1 MATSKVS
8 LKFLIDKKG
17 HKVIF
22 AEAGKDFVDFLLY
35 LLNLPLGTVIRLL
48 TEQDMVGCLGNLYK
62 SFNELDESYIR
73 TSQIRESIL
82 KPTVSISPT
91 EIPLLLLSDELPS
104 KLYRCQYCNKNVA
117 KEPNVA
123 CSSCSARGHGR
134 WNVLSNEKG
143 FVKGVVT
150 YMVMDNLEVSPMSS
164 ISSITLLNQFKI
176 QDLSVL
182 EERVVDLGM
191 DEALKLLKEPLQSN
205 TVLTRVFLGTMKKL
219 GCYKCVFVFFKAWN

>member
-1 MATSKVS
+1 
-8 LKFLIDKKG
+8 
-17 HKVIF
+17 
-22 AEAGKDFVDFLLY
+22 
-35 LLNLPLGTVIRLL
+35 
-48 TEQDMVGCLGNLYK
+48 MVGCLGNLYK

-73 TSQIRESIL
+73 TSQIKESIL
-82 KPTVSISPT
+82 KPTVSISAT

-104 KLYRCQYCNKNVA
+104 KIYRCQYCNKYVA
-117 KEPNVA
+117 KEPNVVLA
-123 CSSCSARGHGR
+123 CNSCSARGHGR
-134 WNVLSNEKG
+134 WNVPSNEKG

-191 DEALKLLKEPLQSN
+191 DEALKLLKESLQSK

-219 GCYKCVFVFFKAWN
+219 GCY

>member
-8 LKFLIDKKG
+8 LKLLIDKKG
-17 HKVIF
+17 HK
-22 AEAGKDFVDFLLY
+22 A
-35 LLNLPLGTVIRLL
+35 LNRARL
-48 TEQDMVGCLGNLYK
+48 VGCLGNLYK

-73 TSQIRESIL
+73 TSQIKESIL
-82 KPTVSISPT
+82 KPTVSISAT

-104 KLYRCQYCNKNVA
+104 KLYRCQYCNKYVA
-117 KEPNVA
+117 KEPNVLWLV
-123 CSSCSARGHGR
+123 SCSARGHGR
-134 WNVLSNEKG
+134 SNVPSNEKG

-191 DEALKLLKEPLQSN
+191 DEALKLLKESLQSK

-219 GCYKCVFVFFKAWN
+219 GCY